1 LTCGF
6 GFINFEIVENHT
18 NPKSKGYIMIV
29 PRRVLVVTVIF
40 ALAAGLLVTTGCT
53 KYASPDDLQ
62 KLETAKQAALSAE
75 KELDKV
81 KVEHSQVEKDLAG
94 KQKELQAT
102 KAELDKVKAP

>member
-1 LTCGF
+1 MKLLKT
-6 GFINFEIVENHT
+6 IPK
-18 NPKSKGYIMIV
+18 PKSKGYIMIV
-29 PRRVLVVTVIF
+29 PRRVLVVTLIF
-40 ALAAGLLVTTGCT
+40 ALATGLLVTTGCT

-81 KVEHSQVEKDLAG
+81 KAEHKQVEKELAG

-102 KAELDKVKAP
+102 KAELEKVKAP